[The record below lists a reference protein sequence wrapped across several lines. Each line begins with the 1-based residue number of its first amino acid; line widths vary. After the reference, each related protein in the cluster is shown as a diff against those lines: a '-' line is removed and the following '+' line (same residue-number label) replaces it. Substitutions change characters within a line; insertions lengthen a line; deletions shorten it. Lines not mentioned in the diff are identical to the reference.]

1 MYRKDIEGNG
11 SAQGEGG
18 GGRRVACDGSENENK
33 ETEMAD
39 LSSN

>member
-11 SAQGEGG
+11 SAQGE